1 MFLRYP
7 KQDRSIGAK
16 RDGPDGT
23 VAVRGILATR
33 AGANRTPSDFPA
45 LPRTTVMC
53 RTKTTQDRA
62 AGKDSLAVYE
72 RSLQIHQL
80 PIDCEAL
87 DAANKVVR
95 FHLIRTLLDW
105 LYTVNA
111 SKEHGV
117 VSPKVQSARVSNSF

>member
-16 RDGPDGT
+16 RNGPDGT

-53 RTKTTQDRA
+53 RTKTTQDRT

-95 FHLIRTLLDW
+95 FHLIGPLFDR
-105 LYTVNA
+105 LYTIDA

-117 VSPKVQSARVSNSF
+117 VSSEVKRACISNSL